1 MNNKQVTDIANL
13 YKSIYEEK
21 EENLNENPL
30 LDRVRSTVVDAGGAV
45 GERVGRNRGGPLGGF
60 FGRRK
65 GKETAGTAFDQATS
79 GKVGDAVKTVQDALR
94 ETKDSFDI
102 VKDHLIDE
110 GYADTEEA
118 ALAIMTNMS
127 EAWRQSIVEDE
138 QSSADAKER
147 NRRTQDSLDKRQNPS
162 DVVPPA
168 PKLPPAPPE
177 VTKPQNPSP
186 GSAPTPRDQPKDMP
200 RDKQNPSPGSAPAP
214 APRKN
219 EGPKQNS
226 PRSGQVK
233 GNTDSPGTIG
243 TIERGKPGDGYLG
256 PTIKIPTPFGNTTI
270 GIPNPSPIRR
280 N

>member
-79 GKVGDAVKTVQDALR
+79 GNVGGAVKTVQDALR

-118 ALAIMTNMS
+118 ALAIMANMS
-127 EAWRQSIVEDE
+127 EEWKNKIIEEVDSQG
-138 QSSADAKER
+138 
-147 NRRTQDSLDKRQNPS
+147 NRSHDLFTGKPNTNYKPGNKK
-162 DVVPPA
+162 P
-168 PKLPPAPPE
+168 
-177 VTKPQNPSP
+177 KPQVKKEPP
-186 GSAPTPRDQPKDMP
+186 MRDEP
-200 RDKQNPSPGSAPAP
+200 
-214 APRKN
+214 
-219 EGPKQNS
+219 
-226 PRSGQVK
+226 
-233 GNTDSPGTIG
+233 
-243 TIERGKPGDGYLG
+243 LW
-256 PTIKIPTPFGNTTI
+256 
-270 GIPNPSPIRR
+270 
-280 N
+280 